1 MHGIFCGV
9 GFITPILKVKR
20 YPCCSL
26 FLYFFYFKLHC
37 TKLYWYY
44 YCTNFTKLFMLDYP
58 QQSSIRAN
66 ILYAPRRETKSA
78 LKKIPS
84 PVVVCIPS
92 HIVPSCHRG
101 SSISASLPRASTA
114 LATSSSWATNS
125 SSSPP
130 EIRRLPPRAR
140 NPASCFSLAVSS
152 SRRRQGLLPQLV
164 EH

>member
-78 LKKIPS
+78 LKKNTLSGSGVYPFSHCAVMPPRQLHLCLVATRLHGPGYLLLLGHQLLFLPS
-84 PVVVCIPS
+84 RDP
-92 HIVPSCHRG
+92 
-101 SSISASLPRASTA
+101 
-114 LATSSSWATNS
+114 TSSSPGTKS
-125 SSSPP
+125 GLVLLSG
-130 EIRRLPPRAR
+130 
-140 NPASCFSLAVSS
+140 
-152 SRRRQGLLPQLV
+152 GLLLATAARTPSSAR
-164 EH
+164 